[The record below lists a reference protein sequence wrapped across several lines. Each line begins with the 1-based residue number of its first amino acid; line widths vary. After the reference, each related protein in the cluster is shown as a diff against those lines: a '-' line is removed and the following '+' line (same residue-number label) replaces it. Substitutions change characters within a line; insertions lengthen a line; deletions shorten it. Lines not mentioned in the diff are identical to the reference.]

1 MKVIVCNIGSTSFKS
16 QLIDMSDEHVLARVH
31 IERVGSDNA
40 RGRYY
45 HGMNELLLEEEK
57 PVLNQREAVQKGLEF
72 LKSKIVDNLSE
83 IDAVGFK
90 TIQAGEEN
98 GSVLMTDKVLKAME
112 DYIDMAPAHN
122 PPYLEAIR
130 MFSELLPDK
139 KLVGVFEPGF
149 HVNKPEYATVY
160 GTPYEWYE
168 KYGVRKYGFHG
179 ASLRYITG
187 ETVRRLKLD
196 PKNHKIVACHLGGSS
211 SVCAFKDGVA
221 IDTSMGFSAQSGLVQ
236 SSRVGDIDAYVIP
249 YIMKKKGIGLEETF
263 NELGKN
269 GGIKGLSGTSGDMRD
284 VYDAIAAGSKRA
296 KLALDKYIYDIK
308 FYVGAFIFIMAGI
321 DAICFSGG
329 AAMKDP
335 ELREEVLS
343 NLEFLGFKLDRK
355 ANTENMERLD
365 AEDSTIAALMLETNE
380 ELIVARETVK
390 VVTGQ
395 V

>member
-1 MKVIVCNIGSTSFKS
+1 MNG
-16 QLIDMSDEHVLARVH
+16 EYVLGRVH

-45 HGMNELLLEEEK
+45 YGMDKLMLEEEK
-57 PVLNQREAVQKGLEF
+57 PVLNQREAVQNGLDF
-72 LKSKIVDNLSE
+72 LKSEIVGDLSE

-98 GSVLMTDKVLKAME
+98 GSVLLTDKVLKAME

-130 MFSELLPDK
+130 MFSELMPDK
-139 KLVGVFEPGF
+139 KLAGVFEPGF

-187 ETVRRLKLD
+187 ETVRRLNLD

-249 YIMKKKGIGLEETF
+249 YIMKKKGISLEETY

-284 VYDAIAAGSKRA
+284 VYDAIAEGSKRA

-308 FYVGAFIFIMAGI
+308 FYAGAFIYIMGGI
-321 DAICFSGG
+321 NAICFSGG

-335 ELREEVLS
+335 ELRKEVLS

-355 ANTENMERLD
+355 ANAENRERLD
-365 AEDSTIAALMLETNE
+365 AEGSAIAALMLETNE

-390 VVTGQ
+390 VVTG
-395 V
+395 